1 MAFKFELGGAVL
13 EPTEA
18 MMLITTMASQGDSVK
33 LIPLDTIININELNA
48 QTLFDLSIKQ
58 KNQALASLA
67 WKVSVSK
74 AQTVPTAKVVAKP
87 EIVSYKKKAVKQT
100 HFNYLPL
107 EDIIEHLNTST
118 SYCSTG
124 VSMLLKALKQTDSVT
139 LRQVAVNVANE
150 MWNAHPALRNSKFFK
165 GFEFKQGRLDPIVL
179 SSGIDRKHT
188 FHVSPIYIA
197 LREGLLYCQ
206 SQGLV
211 DKVKLISVGA
221 PYVENPSASV
231 NSTRRAYYK
240 VRPTERGRELLSV
253 WGDIDNYVY
262 KAFQSQK
269 AS

>member
-1 MAFKFELGGAVL
+1 MALKFELGGAVL

-33 LIPLDTIININELNA
+33 LIPLDTIINVNELNA

-58 KNQALASLA
+58 KNEALASLA

-74 AQTVPTAKVVAKP
+74 TQAAPTAKVVSKP
-87 EIVSYKKKAVKQT
+87 KIVSHKKKAVTQT
-100 HFNYLPL
+100 NFNYLPL
-107 EDIIEHLNTST
+107 EDIIEHLNTNT

-124 VSMLLKALKQTDSVT
+124 VSMLLKVLKHIDSVT
-139 LRQVAVNVANE
+139 LRQVAVNIANG
-150 MWNAHPALRNSKFFK
+150 MWTAYPALRNSKFFK
-165 GFEFKQGRLDPIVL
+165 GFEFKQGKLDPIVL

-262 KAFQSQK
+262 KAFQSQQ

>member
-1 MAFKFELGGAVL
+1 IRTYSAGAGTCLSCSRERPHRVAESLRNSYKALLSFSIHPFLSRVGKPNTSFDMAFKFELGGAVL

-33 LIPLDTIININELNA
+33 LIPLDTIINVNELNA

-179 SSGIDRKHT
+179 SSGIDRK
-188 FHVSPIYIA
+188 
-197 LREGLLYCQ
+197 
-206 SQGLV
+206 
-211 DKVKLISVGA
+211 
-221 PYVENPSASV
+221 
-231 NSTRRAYYK
+231 
-240 VRPTERGRELLSV
+240 
-253 WGDIDNYVY
+253 
-262 KAFQSQK
+262 
-269 AS
+269 